1 MIIDFHT
8 HIFLKDIRKNRG
20 KYFPSEPAFKLLY
33 DVPGSKLV
41 GAGDI
46 VNAMDEQGVDKSVV
60 FGFPWTKKKV
70 FQRHND
76 YIMEDRRRPKRSCAG
91 RSH

>member
-8 HIFLKDIRKNRG
+8 HIFPKDIRKNRG

-60 FGFPWTKKKV
+60 FGFP
-70 FQRHND
+70 
-76 YIMEDRRRPKRSCAG
+76 
-91 RSH
+91 